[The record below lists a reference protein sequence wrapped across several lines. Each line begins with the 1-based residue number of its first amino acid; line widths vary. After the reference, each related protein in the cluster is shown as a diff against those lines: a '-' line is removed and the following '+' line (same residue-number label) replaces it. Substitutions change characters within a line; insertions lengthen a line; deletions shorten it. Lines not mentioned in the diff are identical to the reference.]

1 MKKVLTLCI
10 IYQGNR
16 GLLGMKKKGFGKGRW
31 NGFGGKVE
39 QGETIEQAMQREV
52 REECGLLLKNFEK
65 RGVLEFEFH
74 GQSEILQVHVFGAYD
89 FEGDPIETEEM
100 RPQWFSVE
108 EIPFDEMWPDD
119 KHWFPLFLE
128 GKSFN
133 GRFLFQDHDTILEY
147 TLE

>member
-1 MKKVLTLCI
+1 M
-10 IYQGNR
+10 
-16 GLLGMKKKGFGKGRW
+16 LLGMKKRGFGEGRW

-39 QGETIEQAMQREV
+39 EGETIEQAMQREMQ
-52 REECGLLLKNFEK
+52 EECGILLKDFDK
-65 RGVLEFEFH
+65 RGVLEFEFQ
-74 GQSEILQVHVFGAYD
+74 GQPEILQVHVFSAKD

-100 RPQWFSVE
+100 RPQWFSVK
-108 EIPFDEMWPDD
+108 EIPFAKMWPDD

-128 GKSFN
+128 GKNFK